1 MNMKKELDEMKDFG
15 VRMNHPVS
23 FKIKNAKELLLYGIN
38 FFTDYKG
45 QWLPEYDE
53 ISDWLSDNQGK
64 GLLCIGNCGRGKS
77 LFCTKVIPLL
87 IHSRCRLVVN
97 TYTSIEMNNNP
108 DDVMAKRLIALDD
121 IGIEGEQS
129 RYGEKRLIFPE
140 IVDNAERTG
149 SMMLITS
156 NLPTT
161 GTDSIESKYGI
172 RTIDRL
178 RGMTKIVVFKGK
190 SLRG

>member
-1 MNMKKELDEMKDFG
+1 MNMKKELDEMKDYG
-15 VRMNHPVS
+15 IRMNVPVS

-38 FFTDYKG
+38 FFTDNKG

-53 ISDWLSDNQGK
+53 ISDWLSDNKGK
-64 GLLCIGNCGRGKS
+64 GLLCIGNCGRGKT
-77 LFCTKVIPLL
+77 LLCTKVIPLL
-87 IHSRCRLVVN
+87 IHSQCRLVIN
-97 TYTSIEMNNNP
+97 AYKSLDMNVDP
-108 DDVMAKRLIALDD
+108 DEIKTKGLIAIDD
-121 IGIEGEQS
+121 IGIEGEMNE
-129 RYGEKRLIFPE
+129 YGEHRMIFPE

-149 SMMLITS
+149 SLLLITS
-156 NLPTT
+156 NLATS
-161 GTDSIESKYGI
+161 GSNSIESKYGI